1 MSSINIP
8 DNSNLPVF
16 SDLLP
21 ENIPTMIND
30 ILTRNR
36 QSISQITSSSISDW
50 ESLIKPL
57 SLMEDRL
64 SKAWSPVSHLNSVL
78 SSDGLRA
85 AYENCLP
92 GLSEY
97 ATEMGQNAELFQ
109 AYRSVRQSDE
119 FCDLDEAQQ
128 KAITDALKHF
138 VLAGI
143 DLDPADQKTYQLL
156 QKDLSDL
163 QSSFENNVLD
173 SNQSWQLVVE
183 SEQQLSG
190 LPDYALAMLK
200 QSAQQKNLEGYRI
213 SLDMPCYI
221 AVITYAD
228 DPQLRKA
235 IYQAYTTRAS
245 EIGITDKKWDNGSIM
260 AEILQKRQ
268 QKAQLLGFKNY
279 AEYSLETKMANNIT
293 EVIHFLEDLAQRS
306 RDAAIAEVNDRQTFA
321 ESLGHQGELQAWD
334 YAYYSEKLKQ
344 QRYQISD
351 EDLKPYFADDRVIAG
366 LFEIVRKLY
375 DISIVEITQ
384 GIDLWHPSVRFYQI
398 ADNQGEVI
406 GQFYLDL
413 YARENKRGGAWMDE
427 CINRYRFGESL
438 QIPVAY
444 LTCNLTPPI
453 GDEPALFT
461 HDEVIT
467 LFHEFGHG
475 LHHMLTRIDVPDV
488 AGING
493 VEWDAVELPSQFMEN
508 FCWQREALDLFAR
521 HYQTGEALPDSL
533 FDKMIEAKNFQSALQ
548 MLRQLEFSLFDIRI
562 HMEDKLDDP
571 EKIQHLLD
579 GVRQQVSVVKTP
591 ADNRFQ
597 NGFSHIFA
605 GGYAAGYY
613 SYKWAEVLSAD
624 AFAAFEEEGIFN
636 SETGKRFLDCILEKG
651 GSRPALQSFQAFRGR
666 SPKIEALLRHS
677 GIQ

>member
-1 MSSINIP
+1 
-8 DNSNLPVF
+8 
-16 SDLLP
+16 
-21 ENIPTMIND
+21 MINA
-30 ILTRNR
+30 ILVSNR
-36 QSISQITSSSISDW
+36 QAILQLTSSPISDW

-57 SLMEDRL
+57 SLMDDQL

-78 SSDGLRA
+78 SSEDLRK
-85 AYENCLP
+85 AYESCLP
-92 GLSEY
+92 ELSEY
-97 ATEMGQNAELFQ
+97 STEMGQNSDLFQ
-109 AYRSVRQSDE
+109 AYKSIHQSEE
-119 FCDLDEAQQ
+119 FKSLNDAQQ
-128 KAITDALKHF
+128 KSITDALKHF

-143 DLDPADQKTYQLL
+143 DLNPTDQKTYQVL

-163 QSSFENNVLD
+163 QSTFENNVLD
-173 SNQSWQLVVE
+173 SDQSWEMLIG
-183 SEQQLSG
+183 SEQELNG

-200 QSAQQKNLEGYRI
+200 QSAEQKGQDGYRV

-221 AVITYAD
+221 AVITFAD
-228 DPQLRKA
+228 NRNLRKA

-245 EIGITDKKWDNGSIM
+245 DIGITDDKWDNGPVM
-260 AEILQKRQ
+260 VDILNKRQ
-268 QKAQLLGFKNY
+268 QKAQLLGFDNY
-279 AEYSLETKMANNIT
+279 AEYSLQTKMADNVS
-293 EVIHFLEDLAQRS
+293 EVLGFLEDLAGRS
-306 RDAAIAEVNDRQTFA
+306 REAALSEVRERQSFA
-321 ESLGHQGELQAWD
+321 ESQGHEGELEAWD
-334 YAYYSEKLKQ
+334 FAYYSEKLKQ
-344 QRYQISD
+344 QRYEISD

-375 DISIVEITQ
+375 NISIEQIPD
-384 GIDLWHPSVRFYQI
+384 GIDVWHPSVRFYQI
-398 ADNQGEVI
+398 TDNSGEII

-427 CINRYRFGESL
+427 CINRYRFGELL

-475 LHHMLTRIDVPDV
+475 LHHMLTKIDVPDV

-508 FCWQREALDLFAR
+508 FCWQREALNLFAT
-521 HYQTGEALPDSL
+521 HHKTGEPLPESL

-562 HMEDKLDDP
+562 HMEGNIESP
-571 EKIQHLLD
+571 EKIQQVLD
-579 GVRQQVSVVKTP
+579 QVREQISVVDTP
-591 ADNRFQ
+591 RDNRFQ

-605 GGYAAGYY
+605 GGYSAGYY

-636 SETGKRFLDCILEKG
+636 PETGKRFLSCILEKG
-651 GSRPALQSFQAFRGR
+651 GSRPAMDSFQCFRGR